1 MGRLKS
7 LNRQFVVI
15 TLLTWCSCIKIKSQI
30 LYILSFYFLLVYLKK
45 RQVHMWCICI
55 CIFLFY
61 FIYHGNQLLT
71 WDLKNLTIKRFTK
84 SKHASGHV
92 HFPPSSTCR
101 LVWLLNRVQLAE
113 SDPLLGKLLNFAI
126 HTCFLCPRAAQFNQ
140 STSFS
145 KLKNEM
151 GCHCSYSLITH
162 RCLKPDDAELGK
174 ERKPRG
180 CSGSIRKGLI
190 RTSVITNK

>member
-1 MGRLKS
+1 MYMYI
-7 LNRQFVVI
+7 FV
-15 TLLTWCSCIKIKSQI
+15 
-30 LYILSFYFLLVYLKK
+30 
-45 RQVHMWCICI
+45 
-55 CIFLFY
+55 LFY
-61 FIYHGNQLLT
+61 LS
-71 WDLKNLTIKRFTK
+71 WESVVDLKNLTIKRFTMS

-101 LVWLLNRVQLAE
+101 LVWLLNRVQLTE

-180 CSGSIRKGLI
+180 CSGSIRKGFI

>member
-1 MGRLKS
+1 MMYMYM
-7 LNRQFVVI
+7 
-15 TLLTWCSCIKIKSQI
+15 
-30 LYILSFYFLLVYLKK
+30 YIF
-45 RQVHMWCICI
+45 
-55 CIFLFY
+55 FY

-84 SKHASGHV
+84 SKHASCS
-92 HFPPSSTCR
+92 FSTQ
-101 LVWLLNRVQLAE
+101 LHMVWLLNRVQLAE

-151 GCHCSYSLITH
+151 GCHCSSSLITN
-162 RCLKPDDAELGK
+162 RCLKPDDSELGK

>member
-1 MGRLKS
+1 MYMYM
-7 LNRQFVVI
+7 
-15 TLLTWCSCIKIKSQI
+15 
-30 LYILSFYFLLVYLKK
+30 YIF
-45 RQVHMWCICI
+45 
-55 CIFLFY
+55 FLFY
-61 FIYHGNQLLT
+61 LSWKSVVDLRFKESNNKEVYKVKACFMFIFHPAPHG
-71 WDLKNLTIKRFTK
+71 
-84 SKHASGHV
+84 V
-92 HFPPSSTCR
+92 
-101 LVWLLNRVQLAE
+101 VWLLNRVQLAE

-151 GCHCSYSLITH
+151 GCHCSYSLITN
-162 RCLKPDDAELGK
+162 RCLKPDDSELGK